1 MDPEDTIITDE
12 EYEEIIERLAKIG
25 KKISILMMNWSAE
38 LQETHNEQD
47 KEEVDI
53 YYQSYLD
60 KYIKKRRRYK
70 YEIEKYEVFT
80 RNMQFTEE
88 IRHLQRNLNGIPR
101 IPTPPLEPSQRSE
114 TSTTTMSG
122 MELNYS
128 QSPSIQATR
137 TSTGVTATAGFS
149 RPSVSYSM
157 LPKDGAIR
165 ASLAH
170 SPGGLVP
177 HQIPSIPNIS
187 PTPQGE
193 DGDIIETGQF
203 RVATPSVPV
212 TRPHTSHGTYTV
224 VSTVTP
230 VTREASRQDAL
241 DTAHRLLRSLDGTIT
256 STQKPTDYIS
266 GSE

>member
-1 MDPEDTIITDE
+1 MDPEETIITDE

-53 YYQSYLD
+53 YYHSYLD
-60 KYIKKRRRYK
+60 KYIKRRRKYE

-88 IRHLQRNLNGIPR
+88 EISHLQRSLDGIPR

-114 TSTTTMSG
+114 TSTTNISS

-128 QSPSIQATR
+128 QSISIQATR
-137 TSTGVTATAGFS
+137 TSTGVTTTA
-149 RPSVSYSM
+149 
-157 LPKDGAIR
+157 
-165 ASLAH
+165 
-170 SPGGLVP
+170 
-177 HQIPSIPNIS
+177 
-187 PTPQGE
+187 
-193 DGDIIETGQF
+193 
-203 RVATPSVPV
+203 
-212 TRPHTSHGTYTV
+212 GTYTV

-230 VTREASRQDAL
+230 VTREASR
-241 DTAHRLLRSLDGTIT
+241 
-256 STQKPTDYIS
+256 
-266 GSE
+266 